1 MLHTATKVEQ
11 VGSSSFPVHS
21 KWHHVEIV
29 TCVTGGKD
37 VVVADFPMYRLF
49 RATTPL
55 PILHNVCE
63 DVKWEGIDF
72 RLRKYEQF
80 FRELVRANS
89 RKDIL
94 YMVVDGLDVFFNDVS
109 QVASPRTPTEA
120 VAKEDLAGV
129 TGRLIA
135 ERYEALASG
144 PAPRA
149 IIMSTER
156 LCGWGGAKFCS
167 IEDEARYPEAPT
179 DSKYLNAGGYIG
191 PAEALQDMISAVLR
205 MKSTATGE
213 HRQKG
218 QLSDQYFFKLYFW
231 DHQDKIALD
240 YHQLIFGNFL
250 EIANRPCES
259 DWAPVCAV
267 KPCCTESDNFRR
279 FHQLFFS
286 RYKVKGCAVWRENN
300 LPISWHGNGAG
311 KWLYLLALDQLSLRC
326 GPAANVT
333 RAQMPEQMMADL
345 FEKYDSRSQNEGS
358 NWPGGF
364 LTSVSSHFIEESGG
378 SELPAECS

>member
-1 MLHTATKVEQ
+1 
-11 VGSSSFPVHS
+11 
-21 KWHHVEIV
+21 
-29 TCVTGGKD
+29 
-37 VVVADFPMYRLF
+37 MYRLF

-120 VAKEDLAGV
+120 VAKEDLAG
-129 TGRLIA
+129 
-135 ERYEALASG
+135 ALASG

-191 PAEALQDMISAVLR
+191 PAEDMISAVLR

-218 QLSDQYFFKLYFW
+218 QLSDQYFFKL
-231 DHQDKIALD
+231 
-240 YHQLIFGNFL
+240 NFL

-333 RAQMPEQMMADL
+333 RAQMPEQMMA
-345 FEKYDSRSQNEGS
+345 
-358 NWPGGF
+358 
-364 LTSVSSHFIEESGG
+364 ES
-378 SELPAECS
+378 LQL